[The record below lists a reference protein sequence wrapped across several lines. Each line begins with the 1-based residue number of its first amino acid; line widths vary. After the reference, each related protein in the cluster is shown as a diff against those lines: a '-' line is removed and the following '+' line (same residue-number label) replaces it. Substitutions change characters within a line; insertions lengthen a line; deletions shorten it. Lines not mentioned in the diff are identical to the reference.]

1 MTANL
6 RFFLTGVAATVSV
19 LAVAFG
25 GGALLANSMAKG
37 GKDSHPVTRAERQ
50 STAPVARVALAASS
64 EPALSSGPTDQ
75 TQEVHPSPS
84 TEVKKPSVQPE
95 IPAVQNTPA
104 IQNAPVAQSNP
115 VVQNI
120 ETSSIEGRP
129 RTRRELRLEQRRLRS
144 QQRAERRE
152 LRHLYREQ
160 RQVYLRAQVPNRDGA
175 VVLDADDDS
184 DLR

>member
-19 LAVAFG
+19 LAIAFG

-37 GKDSHPVTRAERQ
+37 GKGSHPVTRAERQ

-64 EPALSSGPTDQ
+64 EPALSSGPTEQ
-75 TQEVHPSPS
+75 TQEVHPSA
-84 TEVKKPSVQPE
+84 EVKKPGIQPE

-104 IQNAPVAQSNP
+104 VQNAPVAQSNP

-120 ETSSIEGRP
+120 ETTSIDDRP
-129 RTRRELRLEQRRLRS
+129 RTRRELHLEQRRLRN
-144 QQRAERRE
+144 QQRAERQE

-160 RQVYLRAQVPNRDGA
+160 RQVYLRAQIPIRDGA
-175 VVLDADDDS
+175 VVLDADDES
-184 DLR
+184 ESR

>member
-19 LAVAFG
+19 LAIAFG

-37 GKDSHPVTRAERQ
+37 GKASHPVTRAERQ
-50 STAPVARVALAASS
+50 SAAPVARVALSASS
-64 EPALSSGPTDQ
+64 EPALPSGSTDQ
-75 TQEVHPSPS
+75 IEEVHPSLS
-84 TEVKKPSVQPE
+84 GEVKKPIVQPE
-95 IPAVQNTPA
+95 TPVIQNTRVV
-104 IQNAPVAQSNP
+104 QKTPVI
-115 VVQNI
+115 QNI
-120 ETSSIEGRP
+120 ETAAIEDRP

-160 RQVYLRAQVPNRDGA
+160 RQVYLRAQVPNRDAA
-175 VVLDADDDS
+175 VVLDADGDS
-184 DLR
+184 DSR